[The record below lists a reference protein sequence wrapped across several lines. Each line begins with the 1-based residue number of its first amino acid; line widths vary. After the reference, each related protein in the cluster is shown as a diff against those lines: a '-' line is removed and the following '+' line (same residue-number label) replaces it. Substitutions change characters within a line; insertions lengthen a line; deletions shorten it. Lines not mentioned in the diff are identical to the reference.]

1 MSSLKLPKLE
11 DPQRYAGLYIFD
23 FGDQVALG
31 YTAAEI
37 AILLDHDKFKGGKV
51 YKIYRAYPDGR
62 LEIKGVAGQ
71 KFLQESDM
79 VFWFDTLASA
89 GQAFEQLRQ
98 SADQITPPC
107 RSKVQ
112 LSTCTGPPLRH
123 CIAVIYPAEF
133 EEEMGRWMLD
143 IDFQAG
149 FAVEAG
155 PSVVSRYYDISQVRD
170 SFQLWGTA
178 DQTSR
183 SKQQVL
189 ETVHLAVQ
197 R

>member
-1 MSSLKLPKLE
+1 VNSLKLPKLE

-62 LEIKGVAGQ
+62 LEIKGVASQ
-71 KFLQESDM
+71 KFLQESCM

-89 GQAFEQLRQ
+89 RQGFEQLRQ
-98 SADQITPPC
+98 LAQQITPPC

-112 LSTCTGPPLRH
+112 LSACTDSLQRY
-123 CIAVIYPAEF
+123 CIAIIYPGEF

-149 FAVEAG
+149 SAVEAG
-155 PSVVSRYYDISQVRD
+155 PSLVSRYYDISQVRD

-189 ETVHLAVQ
+189 ENIHLAVQ